1 MPENFNASFE
11 VILSPSTSIVKAL
24 SVPMRRDIIIKVIKS
39 TFFAANNLDADKLF
53 FCKKKQLFHNFYR
66 NVP

>member
-24 SVPMRRDIIIKVIKS
+24 SVPMRRDIIIIIVIKS
-39 TFFAANNLDADKLF
+39 TFFAANNPDADKLF
-53 FCKKKQLFHNFYR
+53 FL
-66 NVP
+66 

>member
-24 SVPMRRDIIIKVIKS
+24 SVPMRRDIIIIVIKS
-39 TFFAANNLDADKLF
+39 TFFAANNPDADKLF
-53 FCKKKQLFHNFYR
+53 FL
-66 NVP
+66 